1 MALPDLRAASAIA
14 EGRGLR
20 GEGRGVGDD
29 RAASGVRPGAQE
41 AWRLWAALKARFPAW
56 SLIPSSFH
64 TPGAFGYLGV
74 DFISGF
80 RRNPSTIAAFE
91 ILEGA
96 DEATFDAVSA
106 LAALNARRQE
116 QMFRAVVIGYLTVP
130 ISVLALLAELAG
142 GSVVSFVRQHADL
155 VIPLVVAFA
164 AAPLSYGMS
173 TWRSHQM
180 LGVLDLIR
188 IERGQAPY
196 TALELR
202 EE

>member
-1 MALPDLRAASAIA
+1 MAADDTA
-14 EGRGLR
+14 
-20 GEGRGVGDD
+20 GESVM
-29 RAASGVRPGAQE
+29 PGAKD
-41 AWRLWAALKARFPAW
+41 AWRLWAELKARFPAW
-56 SLIPSSFH
+56 SLIPSSFY

-80 RRNPSTIAAFE
+80 RRNPSTIAAFG
-91 ILEGA
+91 ILEGV
-96 DEATFDAVSA
+96 DDATFDAVSA
-106 LAALNARRQE
+106 LASLNARRQD

-142 GSVVSFVRQHADL
+142 GSMVSFARQYADFI
-155 VIPLVVAFA
+155 IPLAVGFA

-173 TWRSHQM
+173 HWRSRQI

-188 IERGQAPY
+188 IERGQAPF

>member
-1 MALPDLRAASAIA
+1 MEQAAT
-14 EGRGLR
+14 
-20 GEGRGVGDD
+20 
-29 RAASGVRPGAQE
+29 GARE
-41 AWRLWAALKARFPAW
+41 AWRLWGALKARFPAW
-56 SLIPSSFH
+56 SLIPSSFY

-91 ILEGA
+91 ILDGA

-106 LAALNARRQE
+106 LAALNARRQD

-142 GSVVSFVRQHADL
+142 DSMISFARQYADL
-155 VIPLVVAFA
+155 IIPLAVGFA

-173 TWRSHQM
+173 SWRSRQI

-202 EE
+202 ED